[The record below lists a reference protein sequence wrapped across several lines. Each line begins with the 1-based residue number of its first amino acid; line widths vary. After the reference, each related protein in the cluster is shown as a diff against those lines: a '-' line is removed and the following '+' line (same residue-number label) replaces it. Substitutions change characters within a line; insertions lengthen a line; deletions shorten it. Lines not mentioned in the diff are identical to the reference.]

1 MKKFL
6 IPIFLAIGIGGIFY
20 FGIVYFLDY
29 RSDTRE
35 HLPIVSSYTIKDTV
49 DSQSAVFYINSK
61 PFEQG
66 HRFVVIGEKYQPYLL
81 NNLVIVP
88 DEKSIQSLFDLD
100 TKEQNEL
107 RMSYSGEGGSMID
120 REERFR
126 VDAKIR
132 LTPGQDYYT
141 LSIEKI
147 VGFETSKGW
156 CPEGLLC

>member
-6 IPIFLAIGIGGIFY
+6 IPIFLIIGIGGIFY

-29 RSDTRE
+29 LSDTRE

-66 HRFVVIGEKYQPYLL
+66 HRYIVIEGNYDPYLL
-81 NNLVIVP
+81 NNRVIVP
-88 DEKSIQSLFDLD
+88 DEKSIQRLFELD
-100 TKEQNEL
+100 IKEQNEL

-120 REERFR
+120 RDERFT
-126 VDAKIR
+126 VQAKIL
-132 LTPGQDYYT
+132 LTSGEDYYT

-147 VGFETSKGW
+147 LAFETSKAW